1 MHAICACKPQSVKTV
16 LGHTARRA
24 RRQVRDKWGFRMTAR
39 LDMYAELLTRAARP
53 DFEPQ
58 IIRDPA
64 L

>member
-1 MHAICACKPQSVKTV
+1 V
-16 LGHTARRA
+16 LGHSARRA

-39 LDMYAELLTRAARP
+39 LDMYAELLSRAARP